1 MDLYVL
7 TREGSEVIA
16 ILQKV
21 GRHDE
26 ASMLEY
32 LSAADGATVEQVANF
47 MHISTEV
54 AYDKLRSLSAKRWV
68 WHKQTKLTLF

>member
-16 ILQKV
+16 VLQKA

-32 LSAADGATVEQVANF
+32 LGMTDGATVDQVADF
-47 MHISTEV
+47 MHVGKDV

-68 WHKQTKLTLF
+68 WYKHTKLTPF